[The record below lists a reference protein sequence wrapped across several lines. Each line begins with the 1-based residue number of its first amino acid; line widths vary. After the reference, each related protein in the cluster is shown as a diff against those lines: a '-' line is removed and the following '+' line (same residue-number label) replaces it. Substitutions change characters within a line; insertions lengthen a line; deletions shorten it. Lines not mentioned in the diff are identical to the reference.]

1 MEKEAQYSSKQRNMK
16 NGNNIMKIESILNE
30 LTGSR
35 FCKIVVCLDKLDFIF
50 DCNTDKLNNEL

>member
-1 MEKEAQYSSKQRNMK
+1 MK